1 MTVSTRFVQTA
12 GFGLP
17 VAANAVR
24 ARMPVNAMASATG
37 ASRQARMGGPAVA

>member
-12 GFGLP
+12 GLGLP

-24 ARMPVNAMASATG
+24 ARMPVNAMASISG
-37 ASRQARMGGPAVA
+37 ASRHTRMGAAAFA